1 MIQKSKTYYIKQR
14 RLVGKHQIKNSCILK
29 FPKKEKKKKKLVRK
43 RDDVLYP
50 SFFLRYS
57 KGGKINN

>member
-29 FPKKEKKKKKLVRK
+29 FPKKEKKKKNWSEREMMS
-43 RDDVLYP
+43 YIP
-50 SFFLRYS
+50 HFFCVTQREE
-57 KGGKINN
+57 K